1 MMISINKFSGFNGEG
16 NGADTVSYLYT
27 HKEFSFAYNGDQ
39 VRFQN
44 FWEKNFFFFFLMR
57 LNNNFIELK

>member
-1 MMISINKFSGFNGEG
+1 MTISINKFSGFNGEG

-44 FWEKNFFFFFLMR
+44 FWEKNFFSFF
-57 LNNNFIELK
+57 